1 MKYVDTK
8 EAMTSKDYKERFKA
22 EYWQLKHRIFG
33 LGNMLS
39 DWDYGQLDFEPTCP
53 KSLLESQL
61 ETMQKYQA
69 ILIERAELENI
80 DLT

>member
-1 MKYVDTK
+1 MLYTDTK

-33 LGNMLS
+33 LGSMLG

-53 KSLLESQL
+53 KELLEDQL
-61 ETMQKYQA
+61 ETMLSYQS
-69 ILIERAELENI
+69 ILEERAIEEDI
-80 DLT
+80 DLE